1 MARED
6 VDVQTVEPIG
16 LAAVYDPVTMDGIAF
31 VNDSGA
37 AILHVKNGS
46 GVTVTVTVQSVGE
59 VDGIEI
65 GDMTIAIPSG
75 GEAFAGTFAPD
86 TYNQG
91 EDPDVDVDFGKV
103 YVDFSAATSVTVAV
117 LEVV

>member
-1 MARED
+1 MARQD
-6 VDVQTVEPIG
+6 VDVQTVEAIG

-31 VNDSGA
+31 VNDGA
-37 AILHVKNGS
+37 AIVHVKNGS

-59 VDGIEI
+59 VDGI
-65 GDMTIAIPSG
+65 TIPHLTVAVPAG
-75 GEAFAGTFAPD
+75 TEAFAGAFAPD

-103 YVDFSAATSVTVAV
+103 YVDFSSAASVTVAV